1 MLLRYIG
8 PHDAVEV
15 PLPDGSQPEVERE
28 KTLEVSDR
36 EFAERL
42 LEQTSN
48 WELAKPAKEKPA
60 KDAPAKKADESAA
73 KEVSE
78 RADR

>member
-15 PLPDGSQPEVERE
+15 PLPDGSQPEVKRDEA
-28 KTLEVSDR
+28 LQVSDR

-42 LEQTSN
+42 LEQVSN
-48 WELAKPAKEKPA
+48 WELAKPAKEK
-60 KDAPAKKADESAA
+60 KAD
-73 KEVSE
+73 
-78 RADR
+78 